1 MAGRLLNVT
10 PRDENMKSSIRAKP
24 DTAVTKGGG
33 FGADLHHGNLPPKKK
48 TGLTKGQW

>member
-1 MAGRLLNVT
+1 MDGCWKMGYQINLNVT

-33 FGADLHHGNLPPKKK
+33 FGADLHHGNLPPKK
-48 TGLTKGQW
+48 